1 MARAVLV
8 RLPPSPPGLI
18 CTLIVGQSRPG
29 VHTGSEATVQVSRPL
44 LPVVP
49 FVATRLQV
57 NPVAAL
63 GVVASETR
71 PPAGPT
77 VLLMRLL
84 KSSSSVTFNAG
95 AAVAGAGRGRF
106 ATSKLKVWTAP
117 TASV

>member
-1 MARAVLV
+1 MGSKVTLETARAVFV

-18 CTLIVGQSRPG
+18 CTLIVGQSAPG
-29 VHTGSEATVQVSRPL
+29 VQIGSEATVQVSRPL
-44 LPVVP
+44 LPVGP

-63 GVVASETR
+63 GVVTSDTR

-84 KSSSSVTFNAG
+84 KSSISVTLAEGAPIAG
-95 AAVAGAGRGRF
+95 ASGWRF
-106 ATSKLKVWTAP
+106 A
-117 TASV
+117 